1 MADLFSYFNE
11 SDLELTGDHLGHLN
25 EESRLV
31 GVVFNDV
38 VIHVDEDPEAQKQ
51 TQKKVTPVVAQVGQC
66 VLSHARLSSMRSALS
81 YLSKSIFTSKTV
93 ACKLAQKCSLHYFSL

>member
-51 TQKKVTPVVAQVGQC
+51 TQKKGY
-66 VLSHARLSSMRSALS
+66 SSSG
-81 YLSKSIFTSKTV
+81 TSGPMCFIT
-93 ACKLAQKCSLHYFSL
+93 C